1 MNCFSESLCKL
12 LPFYQWCKNDHLL
25 HLLPSNK
32 CFWSVSLKNTF
43 KPINGKPTFLW
54 EKSVYAERTNK
65 LFIQMYNITIS
76 QLLINL
82 QWITKLMFKFAL
94 YKLHQLPETACTV
107 TTMQTLNWNHS
118 KTLSVCCF
126 RLHRI
131 DGSPPTSCP
140 ERSRRLCLGTSIAWT
155 TWNSKTTGSPL
166 CSVSRPPCSRCC
178 CFVWQYNPCEAP
190 LQTSCWSD

>member
-1 MNCFSESLCKL
+1 MIICSTCCL
-12 LPFYQWCKNDHLL
+12 QI
-25 HLLPSNK
+25 
-32 CFWSVSLKNTF
+32 SVSEVFPWRIRSSQLMESQLFFERKVYMQKEQINCLF
-43 KPINGKPTFLW
+43 KCI
-54 EKSVYAERTNK
+54 
-65 LFIQMYNITIS
+65 IS
-76 QLLINL
+76 QYHNILINL

-178 CFVWQYNPCEAP
+178 CFVWQYNLCEAP
-190 LQTSCWSD
+190 LQTSCWPD